1 MTGISIGG
9 PGTSLP
15 VAMERDKIRVAH
27 SHGGKLERCFDI
39 VSSELWPGFDELFER
54 VAFGDAAHNDT
65 HGHARTLDTG
75 IALMDRW
82 IEYNSLTRVH
92 NGSQK

>member
-9 PGTSLP
+9 PETSLP
-15 VAMERDKIRVAH
+15 VTMEKDKIRVAH
-27 SHGGKLERCFDI
+27 GGKLERRLDI
-39 VSSELWPGFDELFER
+39 VAGELWPGFDELLER
-54 VAFGDAAHNDT
+54 VAVGDSAHNDT